1 MSDKLQ
7 LTISREI
14 YETIL
19 SIFEG
24 RIQRETNEHIKKEL
38 EQDYKE
44 FQLCAICGDDAY
56 NAGRCEIQN
65 EIKSLLGID

>member
-19 SIFEG
+19 SIFEH
-24 RIQRETNEHIKKEL
+24 RIKIEPNEHIKKEL

-56 NAGRCEIQN
+56 NAGRREIQN
-65 EIKSLLGID
+65 EIKYLLGID